1 MRKWYFLSWTAA
13 EDLHSSSEDDSYQQ
27 TKVVIDE
34 FINKSAVNYALNY
47 QRYL

>member
-27 TKVVIDE
+27 TKGE
-34 FINKSAVNYALNY
+34 KNLS
-47 QRYL
+47 